1 MKTEKWGEQIAQE
14 REKSG
19 EKKQIIRGREHTGQK
34 REDESKKWEWILLG
48 LFASHL
54 PSASFHLLSFLFLFL
69 WVPVT
74 LSLL

>member
-34 REDESKKWEWILLG
+34 REDESKKWE
-48 LFASHL
+48 
-54 PSASFHLLSFLFLFL
+54 
-69 WVPVT
+69 
-74 LSLL
+74 